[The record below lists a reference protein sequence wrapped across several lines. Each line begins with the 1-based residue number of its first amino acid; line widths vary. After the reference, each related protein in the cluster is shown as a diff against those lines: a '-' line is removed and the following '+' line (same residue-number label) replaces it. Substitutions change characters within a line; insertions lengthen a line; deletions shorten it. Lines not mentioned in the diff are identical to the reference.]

1 MVEHTVCAS
10 HNFWRLCQLDKAN
23 MVVPKNRPYKVKVV
37 GQVFFFSFPGVVI
50 LVSFFVFVYCVW
62 IWAVQLAFSPVS

>member
-1 MVEHTVCAS
+1 MVCAS

-23 MVVPKNRPYKVKVV
+23 TVVPKNRPYKVKVL

-50 LVSFFVFVYCVW
+50 LVSFFVCLSIVFGFG
-62 IWAVQLAFSPVS
+62 LFSWLFHPCPSIL